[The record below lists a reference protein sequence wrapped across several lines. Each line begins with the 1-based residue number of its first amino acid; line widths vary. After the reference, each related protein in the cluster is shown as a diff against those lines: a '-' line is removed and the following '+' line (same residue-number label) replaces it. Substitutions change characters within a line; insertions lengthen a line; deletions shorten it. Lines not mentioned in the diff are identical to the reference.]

1 MSAAPQGYVFYVWL
15 HVDLNENSV
24 SGMRLTQKSVRCLR
38 PADILQNGATL
49 NQRREIVE
57 LSSFVFFAQ
66 KKCSRRLI
74 NFRLNHWWQMD
85 YSDNAFHTFLG
96 QDSENCLAVNGTF
109 TSIPVFIQNILNS
122 VLKTNEAFTGLEQ
135 HGGKW
140 LMTTFSFWGGV
151 SL

>member
-74 NFRLNHWWQMD
+74 NFRLNH
-85 YSDNAFHTFLG
+85 
-96 QDSENCLAVNGTF
+96 
-109 TSIPVFIQNILNS
+109 
-122 VLKTNEAFTGLEQ
+122 
-135 HGGKW
+135 
-140 LMTTFSFWGGV
+140 
-151 SL
+151 